1 MRLSAVLLVLA
12 CQVHAAA
19 FAGQDVLQVSVA
31 VSLLP
36 AVREAVESYRGQ
48 EPSVEVLLN
57 AGGSGVLL
65 QQALR
70 GAPVDVLI
78 SASPVEIDRLVAEQ
92 RALPE
97 TRRRIA
103 SNRLVVVTP
112 PSRPVPAGLDDL
124 LRPEFDRI
132 AVGNARTTPLGR
144 YTREAL
150 LSLDLWERLQSR
162 LVPAEHARQV
172 LEYVARADVAA
183 GIVYETD
190 ARLLAGRVVSGPEV
204 PARLHTPIAYEG
216 VVLTESDHPAA
227 AEAFLDWL
235 TSEAGR
241 AGLDGRGFRSP

>member
-1 MRLSAVLLVLA
+1 VRLSAVLLVLA

-124 LRPEFDRI
+124 LRPEFDVIHSQLQIRERGHESLGHVGDSLPTDRWS
-132 AVGNARTTPLGR
+132 AVDGYGAVFGEECRNTCSILATPC
-144 YTREAL
+144 
-150 LSLDLWERLQSR
+150 S
-162 LVPAEHARQV
+162 
-172 LEYVARADVAA
+172 
-183 GIVYETD
+183 GI
-190 ARLLAGRVVSGPEV
+190 S
-204 PARLHTPIAYEG
+204 
-216 VVLTESDHPAA
+216 
-227 AEAFLDWL
+227 FCKN
-235 TSEAGR
+235 
-241 AGLDGRGFRSP
+241 F